1 MGYCIFREGSAM
13 KRLPIL
19 ALSAVLLAAWPVPS
33 EAAANK
39 EHLQIMADIR
49 MLQEQT
55 QQLQLLLGGL
65 AETLKTVTAKLDAQA
80 DLNRKGFADQKLLV
94 DNVADGVR
102 VLRERLDD
110 NNVRLSSLTQEVDA
124 LRQSIPPPAPAAPA
138 SADQTPATPGAPAGE
153 TSGGTAAAPAPA
165 GSGAPPEPAPAAG
178 APPSV
183 LAGTTPQRLYDEA
196 YGDYTAGR
204 FGLAVT
210 GFETYIKTFPRSEL
224 SDDAQLNI
232 GAALQ
237 LEGKYQEAVTAFDK
251 VIVNY
256 PGSNSV
262 PQALYKRG
270 ACYEALQQVERAR
283 QSYQQVIKNF
293 PDSDASFLAKQAL
306 ERLSKQD

>member
-1 MGYCIFREGSAM
+1 M

-19 ALSAVLLAAWPVPS
+19 ALSAVLLAAWPVRS

-39 EHLQIMADIR
+39 EHLQMMADIR

-55 QQLQLLLGGL
+55 QQLQLALGGL
-65 AETLKTVTAKLDAQA
+65 TETLKAITAKLDAQA

-102 VLRERLDD
+102 VLREKLDD
-110 NNVRLSSLTQEVDA
+110 SNVRLSSLTQEVDA
-124 LRQSIPPPAPAAPA
+124 LRQSIPPPAPVPVPPV
-138 SADQTPATPGAPAGE
+138 DQTLANPGAPAG
-153 TSGGTAAAPAPA
+153 AAATPPA
-165 GSGAPPEPAPAAG
+165 GAPTEPAAAVPPAT
-178 APPSV
+178 PPSV

-224 SDDAQLNI
+224 ADDAQLNI

-237 LEGKYQEAVTAFDK
+237 LEGKYQDAVTAFDK

-270 ACYEALQQVERAR
+270 ACYEALQQPDRAK
-283 QSYQQVIKNF
+283 QSYQLVIKNF

-306 ERLSKQD
+306 ERLNKQD

>member
-1 MGYCIFREGSAM
+1 M
-13 KRLPIL
+13 KRLFVI
-19 ALSAVLLAAWPVPS
+19 ALSAALLAALPAPS

-39 EHLQIMADIR
+39 EHLQMMADIR

-55 QQLQLLLGGL
+55 QQLQLMLGGL

-80 DLNRKGFADQKLLV
+80 DVNRKGFADQKLLV

-124 LRQSIPPPAPAAPA
+124 LRQSIPPPAPAPVAPV
-138 SADQTPATPGAPAGE
+138 DQTLVNPGAPAGAAGE
-153 TSGGTAAAPAPA
+153 PAGAAAA
-165 GSGAPPEPAPAAG
+165 GASASGAPAETPPATT
-178 APPSV
+178 PPSV

-224 SDDAQLNI
+224 ADDAQLNI

-237 LEGKYQEAVTAFDK
+237 LEGKYQDAVTAFDK

-270 ACYEALQQVERAR
+270 ACYEALQQVDRAR
-283 QSYQQVIKNF
+283 QSYQLVIKNF